1 MAGVGALWEVGK
13 EEERK
18 KSTRDAL
25 IGVENN
31 GSDDSDPQVFCL
43 QAKYNTRDMYSSV
56 HCTLH
61 DFLNIF
67 FFFFFVGF
75 FHPSNQGAEQ
85 TWIKKV
91 LLNWSSELDTQKK
104 R

>member
-1 MAGVGALWEVGK
+1 MGGGK
-13 EEERK
+13 GGGERERK

-67 FFFFFVGF
+67 FFFFFRWIF
-75 FHPSNQGAEQ
+75 PSIQSGSRA
-85 TWIKKV
+85 
-91 LLNWSSELDTQKK
+91 DMD
-104 R
+104 